1 MLYLLLNLLLNIAE
15 IDPGDMNNENQGGS
29 EDDDSDDDDIKITID
44 HNKIDEAK
52 TSYQVKL
59 IIRSN
64 YLTLIEG
71 ISLMGEPI

>member
-1 MLYLLLNLLLNIAE
+1 MLHLLLNLLLNIAE

>member
-1 MLYLLLNLLLNIAE
+1 
-15 IDPGDMNNENQGGS
+15 MNNEIQGGS

-59 IIRSN
+59 IIRSK
-64 YLTLIEG
+64 YLTLIQG
-71 ISLMGEPI
+71 SDYPCPLWKSRYKILCIIS

>member
-1 MLYLLLNLLLNIAE
+1 
-15 IDPGDMNNENQGGS
+15 MNNEIQGGS

-59 IIRSN
+59 IIRSK
-64 YLTLIEG
+64 YLTLIQG
-71 ISLMGEPI
+71 SDIHVPYGRADIKFSALYHRR

>member
-1 MLYLLLNLLLNIAE
+1 
-15 IDPGDMNNENQGGS
+15 MNNEIQGGS

-59 IIRSN
+59 FIRSD
-64 YLTLIEG
+64 Y
-71 ISLMGEPI
+71 

>member
-1 MLYLLLNLLLNIAE
+1 
-15 IDPGDMNNENQGGS
+15 MNNEIQGGS

-59 IIRSN
+59 IIRSK
-64 YLTLIEG
+64 YLTLIQ
-71 ISLMGEPI
+71 